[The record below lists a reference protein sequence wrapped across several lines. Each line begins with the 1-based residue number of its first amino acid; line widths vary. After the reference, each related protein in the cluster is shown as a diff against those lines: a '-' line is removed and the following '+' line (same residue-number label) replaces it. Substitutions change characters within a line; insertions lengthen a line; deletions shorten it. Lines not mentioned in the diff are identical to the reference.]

1 MAIVKRVEEKRKVSL
16 SDTIRY
22 QIMTYCFFNDVQ
34 ISNSDLECL
43 TALAKCGD
51 INLSEFCKLMEANG
65 IFKSAQS
72 ARNAVTKACK
82 KDLIV
87 KNTDG
92 KKTISV
98 NTDLNIQTSGLVLL
112 DFKILGSEP
121 EKLQEV

>member
-1 MAIVKRVEEKRKVSL
+1 MAIVKKVEEKRKVSL

-22 QIMTYCFFNDVQ
+22 QIITYCFFNQVQ

-51 INLSEFCKLMEANG
+51 INLSKFCKLMETEDV
-65 IFKSAQS
+65 FKSAQS
-72 ARNAVTKACK
+72 ARNAVTKAYK
-82 KDLIV
+82 KNLIV
-87 KNTDG
+87 KNVDD

-98 NTDLNIQTSGLVLL
+98 NADLNIQTSGLVLL

>member
-22 QIMTYCFFNDVQ
+22 QIMTYCFFNEVQ

-51 INLSEFCKLMEANG
+51 INLSEFCRLMETEG
-65 IFKSAQS
+65 VFKSAQS

-87 KNTDG
+87 KNVD

>member
-1 MAIVKRVEEKRKVSL
+1 MAVVKRVEEKRKVSL

-22 QIMTYCFFNDVQ
+22 QIMTYCFFNEVQ

-43 TALAKCGD
+43 TALAKCGN
-51 INLSEFCKLMEANG
+51 INLSEFCKLMETEG
-65 IFKSAQS
+65 VFKSSQS

-82 KDLIV
+82 KDLVV
-87 KNTDG
+87 KDADG

-98 NTDLNIQTSGLVLL
+98 NADLNIQTSGLVLL